1 MKSRV
6 IFDAV
11 QERFFQGKVLV
22 LTGPRQVGKTTLLK
36 QLVAA
41 SPEPALWL
49 NADEPDVREQ
59 LSAAGSIQ
67 LQNILGN
74 HRLLLIDEAQRVK
87 NIGLVLKLLAD
98 QFPQVQVVATGSSS
112 FELGNEIN
120 EPLTGRKWEYQLYP
134 FSTEELENHHGQ
146 LTERRNLEQRL
157 IYGSYPDVVN
167 HPADAVDRLMELT
180 QNYLYKDLLGLEL
193 MRKPLLLEKLL
204 QALALQLGQE
214 VSFHEL
220 GQLLGTEHRTVEK
233 YLQLLEKCYIVFTL
247 PALSRNLRNELKKG
261 RKVYFVD
268 NGVRNAIIKNFNPL
282 ALRTDTGALWENFII
297 SERRKWL
304 HYHRQWVNSYFW
316 RTHSQ
321 QEIDLIEEHGGRM
334 HAFECK
340 WSPRKAAKMPA
351 SFAQAYPENDFQLI
365 NADNYF
371 GFVGKSARL

>member
-1 MKSRV
+1 M
-6 IFDAV
+6 
-11 QERFFQGKVLV
+11 

-36 QLVAA
+36 QLLAKYNA
-41 SPEPALWL
+41 PALWL
-49 NADEPDVREQ
+49 NADEADVRLKLSEINSAQ
-59 LSAAGSIQ
+59 LKN
-67 LQNILGN
+67 LLGN
-74 HRLLLIDEAQRVK
+74 HRLLLIDEAQRIK
-87 NIGLVLKLLAD
+87 NIGLVLKLLVD
-98 QFPQVQVVATGSSS
+98 QFPEIQVVATGSSS
-112 FELGNEIN
+112 FELSNEIN
-120 EPLTGRKWEYQLYP
+120 EPLTGRKWEYHLFP
-134 FSTEELENHHGQ
+134 FSTEELEWHHGQ
-146 LTERRNLEQRL
+146 LTEQRSLDQRL

-167 HPADAVDRLMELT
+167 HPADAVERLMELAD
-180 QNYLYKDLLGLEL
+180 NYLYKDLLGLEG
-193 MRKPLLLEKLL
+193 MRKPFLLEKLL

-214 VSFHEL
+214 VSYHEL

-282 ALRTDTGALWENFII
+282 ALRTDAGALWENFII

-321 QEIDLIEEHGGRM
+321 QEIDLIEEHSGRM

-340 WSPRKAAKMPA
+340 WNPRKTAKMPA
-351 SFAQAYPENDFQLI
+351 SFAQAYPENDFQVI
-365 NADNYF
+365 NTDNYF
-371 GFVGKSARL
+371 GFVGKAAVL

>member
-1 MKSRV
+1 MKSRM
-6 IFDAV
+6 IFEVV
-11 QERFFQGKVLV
+11 QKRFFQGKVLV

-41 SPEPALWL
+41 TSEPALWL

-59 LSAAGSIQ
+59 LATAGSIQ
-67 LQNILGN
+67 LQNMLGN

-87 NIGLVLKLLAD
+87 NIGLVLKILTD

-134 FSTEELENHHGQ
+134 FSTEELELHHGQ

-167 HPADAVDRLMELT
+167 HPADAIDRLMELT

-214 VSFHEL
+214 ASFHEL

-268 NGVRNAIIKNFNPL
+268 NGVRNAIVKNFNPL
-282 ALRTDTGALWENFII
+282 ALRTDAGALWENFII

-316 RTHSQ
+316 RTHAQ
-321 QEIDLIEEHGGRM
+321 QEIDLIEEHSGRL
-334 HAFECK
+334 HAYECK
-340 WSPRKAAKMPA
+340 WNPRKQAKLPA
-351 SFAQAYPENDFQLI
+351 SFAQAYPDNDFQVI
-365 NADNYF
+365 NTDNYF
-371 GFVGKSARL
+371 GFVGAGATI